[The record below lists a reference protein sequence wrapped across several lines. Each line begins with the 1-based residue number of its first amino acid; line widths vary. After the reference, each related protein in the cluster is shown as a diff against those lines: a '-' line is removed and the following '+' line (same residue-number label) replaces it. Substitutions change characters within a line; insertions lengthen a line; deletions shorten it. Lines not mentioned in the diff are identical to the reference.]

1 MQVLRAHFGNHDFL
15 AISQIISHGYFL
27 ELRIE
32 ILNCKYIVAWA
43 SPDFDLLDNLRSYL
57 HGPTSP
63 DETVSGNSIV
73 YDLCMQKSGRRSS
86 ISFVSQ
92 P

>member
-32 ILNCKYIVAWA
+32 ILNCIYIVA
-43 SPDFDLLDNLRSYL
+43 
-57 HGPTSP
+57 
-63 DETVSGNSIV
+63 
-73 YDLCMQKSGRRSS
+73 
-86 ISFVSQ
+86 
-92 P
+92 